1 MNWGYRLMFG
11 MMAFMAFIL
20 YMVINS
26 FSVESDLVAEDYYQ
40 QELDYQSRIKAKQ
53 NTSDLI
59 GGFNV
64 VKQNEEVVVNFPSDF
79 YGQEMN
85 GAIQIYVPSDAAK
98 DKKYPIKE
106 NLMAFNFPISDLAD
120 GNNVIKIHLEVAG
133 KTYYYEQL
141 IKP

>member
-1 MNWGYRLMFG
+1 
-11 MMAFMAFIL
+11 
-20 YMVINS
+20 
-26 FSVESDLVAEDYYQ
+26 
-40 QELDYQSRIKAKQ
+40 
-53 NTSDLI
+53 
-59 GGFNV
+59 
-64 VKQNEEVVVNFPSDF
+64 
-79 YGQEMN
+79 MN